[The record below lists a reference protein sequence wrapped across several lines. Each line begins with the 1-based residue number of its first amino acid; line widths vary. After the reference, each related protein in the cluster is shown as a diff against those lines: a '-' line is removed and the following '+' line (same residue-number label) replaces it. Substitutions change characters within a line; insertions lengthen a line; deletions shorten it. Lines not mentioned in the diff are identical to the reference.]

1 MTRPETIVAT
11 LAACLLTAVAAA
23 DGYIVE
29 TVADGLDHPWSVAFL
44 PDGGFLVTENS
55 GQLRR
60 IARDGRPGPPLAG
73 VPEVYFA
80 GQGGLFDVVLDPG
93 FAVNRRLYLSYA
105 EGGPAANR
113 TAVLRGELGDDGLG
127 RTEVIFR
134 LQPDK
139 DTPVHYGGRLAF
151 DSDGFLLLTSGDG
164 FDYREAAQSP
174 GSGLGKLLRFDTDG
188 RPAPAPVFPE
198 APYVLSYGHRNPQGL
213 VVAGDGTIYLHEHG
227 PRGGDE
233 VNRIVAGGNYGWPA
247 VSHGLDYNGA
257 YVSPYTTWPGMID
270 PLAVWTP
277 SIAPSGLALYD
288 GDAFPGWRGSLFAG
302 ALVERSVRRLVLDGD
317 RLVSDETLFAE
328 LGNRIRDVRQGPD
341 SLLYLLTDGAGGKL
355 LRVRP
360 RQPHGGDDQRSSGS
374 SSAGSVFSRNRA
386 DAPDTS

>member
-1 MTRPETIVAT
+1 MHRLTRLKTIAAT
-11 LAACLLTAVAAA
+11 LALCLHAAGAAA
-23 DGYIVE
+23 NDHVVE
-29 TVADGLDHPWSVAFL
+29 TVTDGLDYPWSVAFL

-60 IARDGRPGPPLAG
+60 IGADGTPGPALAG
-73 VPEVYFA
+73 VPDVYFA

-93 FAVNRRLYLSYA
+93 FADNRRLYLSYA

-113 TAVLRGELGDDGLG
+113 TAVLRAELGADSLDNA
-127 RTEVIFR
+127 EVIFR
-134 LQPDK
+134 LRPDK

-151 DSDGFLLLTSGDG
+151 DADGFLLLTSGDG

-174 GSGLGKLLRFDTDG
+174 DAGLGKLLRFDTDG
-188 RPAPAPVFPE
+188 RPPPAPVFPE
-198 APYVLSYGHRNPQGL
+198 APYVVSYGHRNPQGL
-213 VVAGDGTIYLHEHG
+213 VVAGDGTVYLHEHG

-247 VSHGLDYNGA
+247 VTHGLDYNGA
-257 YVSPYTTWPGMID
+257 YVSPYTTWPGMED
-270 PLAVWTP
+270 PLVVWTP

-288 GDAFPGWRGSLFAG
+288 GDAFPGWSGSLFAG

-317 RLVSDETLFAE
+317 RLVSDEILFAE
-328 LGNRIRDVRQGPD
+328 LGERIRDVRQGPD
-341 SLLYLLTDGAGGKL
+341 GLLYLLTDGAGGKL

-360 RQPHGGDDQRSSGS
+360 RQPPGNDD
-374 SSAGSVFSRNRA
+374 
-386 DAPDTS
+386 